1 MEKPFEK
8 MVDVVNVVL
17 ELMIDKGYS
26 SDIVQEEMTID
37 GAGAVIWKRKVTL
50 GCDVIYIYQMVVSIL
65 DGIARG
71 YGDSTNICN
80 LPVLCVCVYIYI
92 YM

>member
-1 MEKPFEK
+1 MEQPFEK

-50 GCDVIYIYQMVVSIL
+50 GYDVIYIY
-65 DGIARG
+65 
-71 YGDSTNICN
+71 
-80 LPVLCVCVYIYI
+80 
-92 YM
+92 